1 MLLYHGSLEKVEVPV
16 LDKSKES
23 NDFGKGFYLTSSKRQ
38 ALKWA
43 KRNMRINDKE
53 KAYISVFN
61 FIENNDLNI
70 FRFYKADYEWL
81 NFVLQNR
88 RRKKVNNDYDLIIGP
103 VSNDQVYN
111 TLLLLLLFE
120 SNLID
125 MDKTLEMLKTQKLF
139 DQYLFR
145 TKKSLQ
151 KLVFV
156 KCIEVS

>member
-23 NDFGKGFYLTSSKRQ
+23 NDFGKEFYLTSSKRQ

-61 FIENNDLNI
+61 FIDNYDLNI

-88 RRKKVNNDYDLIIGP
+88 RRKMKNNDYDLIIGP
-103 VSNDQVYN
+103 VANDQVYN
-111 TLLLLLLFE
+111 TLLLFE

>member
-1 MLLYHGSLEKVEVPV
+1 M
-16 LDKSKES
+16 
-23 NDFGKGFYLTSSKRQ
+23 
-38 ALKWA
+38 
-43 KRNMRINDKE
+43 
-53 KAYISVFN
+53 
-61 FIENNDLNI
+61 NI
-70 FRFYKADYEWL
+70 FRFYNADYEWL

-88 RRKKVNNDYDLIIGP
+88 RRKMKNNDYDLIIGP
-103 VSNDQVYN
+103 VANDQVYN
-111 TLLLLLLFE
+111 TLLLFE
-120 SNLID
+120 NNLID

>member
-1 MLLYHGSLEKVEVPV
+1 MLLYHGSLEKAEVPV

-23 NDFGKGFYLTSSKRQ
+23 NDFGKGFYLTSSKIQ
-38 ALKWA
+38 ALKWK
-43 KRNMRINDKE
+43 KRNMRISDKE

-103 VSNDQVYN
+103 VANDQVYN
-111 TLLLLLLFE
+111 TLLLFE

>member
-23 NDFGKGFYLTSSKRQ
+23 NDFGRGFYLTSSKIQ

-61 FIENNDLNI
+61 FIENDDLNI
-70 FRFYKADYEWL
+70 FRFYNADYEWL

-103 VSNDQVYN
+103 VANDQVYN
-111 TLLLLLLFE
+111 TLLFE

-125 MDKTLEMLKTQKLF
+125 MDKTLEMLETQKLF